1 MVFSGIKSVLWTLDI
16 DTTARG
22 ILSGSFTFRVCTKSK
37 GNGMVFT
44 KWQRIW
50 TFCQYAECLHESE
63 ATSLCSGPQVLGQM
77 KIGTLGYPYGH

>member
-22 ILSGSFTFRVCTKSK
+22 ILSGSFTFRVCTKSM

-50 TFCQYAECLHESE
+50 TFCQYAECLHGVGGHKPLLWSPR
-63 ATSLCSGPQVLGQM
+63 PQSDENRYTGLPV
-77 KIGTLGYPYGH
+77 